1 MALNAGTGQLSGSSY
16 GDLSKHDAFTIQK
29 RMLPIAKR
37 LLTFGKFAQ
46 KETKPQKEGLEIRHR
61 RYERFP
67 IADSPIAEGVTPNYV
82 NLQHTTIKHVLQ
94 QFGSFVNTTD
104 VMMAA
109 STDPMLQ
116 IITERQAQQAGETL
130 DFLTYKEFRAGTQ
143 VGYATST
150 VPVTGRSD
158 VNYTIANTNSAGG
171 APAASTLLLDRAIRV
186 LENNDAEKLK
196 EQLDASDGVTTSP
209 IRESFIAIGHVDLRQ
224 DLEKIPGYVP
234 VEQYADQS
242 DVMDG
247 EVGAARGV
255 RFILTTQAMPFKGA
269 GDAVGA
275 TGLKGTSI
283 GGAAATIDVYP
294 VIIMAKDF
302 GGCATLGG
310 KDSLRSKVVM
320 PKPGPG
326 DPLGQR
332 GTVAWDTWY
341 SCVILQ
347 DLYLYRVEVGVT
359 DI

>member
-1 MALNAGTGQLSGSSY
+1 MALNAGTGALTGSSY

-29 RMLPIAKR
+29 KMLPIAKR

-67 IADSPIAEGVTPNYV
+67 IVDSPIAEGVTPNFV

-94 QFGSFVNTTD
+94 QYGSYVNTTD
-104 VMMAA
+104 IMLAA
-109 STDPMLQ
+109 STDPVLS
-116 IITERQAQQAGETL
+116 IITERQAQQAGETI

-143 VGYATST
+143 VGYATSGAAGRGNVDYT
-150 VPVTGRSD
+150 VANKNTG
-158 VNYTIANTNSAGG
+158 GG
-171 APAASTLLLDRAIRV
+171 TASTILLDRAIRV
-186 LENNDAEKLK
+186 LENNDATKLK

-209 IRESFIAIGHVDLRQ
+209 IRESFVAVGHVDLRQ
-224 DLEKIPGYVP
+224 DLENIPGYVP

-247 EVGAARGV
+247 EVGSARGI

-269 GDAVGA
+269 GAAAAG
-275 TGLKGTSI
+275 TGLKST
-283 GGAAATIDVYP
+283 GGNVDVYP
-294 VIIMAKDF
+294 VIIMAQDF

-310 KDSLRSKVVM
+310 KDSLRSKVVL

-332 GTVAWDTWY
+332 GTVAWDTTY

-347 DLYLYRVEVGVT
+347 DLYLYRIEVGVT

>member
-1 MALNAGTGQLSGSSY
+1 MALNAGTGNLTGSSY

-67 IADSPIAEGVTPNYV
+67 IVDSPIPEGVSPNYV
-82 NLQHTTIKHVLQ
+82 NLNHTTIKHILKQ
-94 QFGSFVNTTD
+94 YGSFVNTTD
-104 VMMAA
+104 IMLAA
-109 STDPMLQ
+109 STDPVLQ
-116 IITERQAQQAGETL
+116 IITERQAQQAGETI

-143 VGYATST
+143 VGYAGSGA
-150 VPVTGRSD
+150 PAARNA
-158 VNYTIANTNSAGG
+158 VNYTISNMNAGG
-171 APAASTLLLDRAIRV
+171 GSHSNTLIDRAIRV
-186 LENNDAEKLK
+186 LENNDATKLK
-196 EQLDASDGVTTSP
+196 SQLDASDGVTTSP
-209 IRESFIAIGHVDLRQ
+209 IREAFVAIGHVDLRQ
-224 DLEKIPGYVP
+224 DLENLPGYVP
-234 VEQYADQS
+234 VEKYAEQG

-247 EVGAARGV
+247 EVGSARGV

-269 GDAVGA
+269 GAAVGA
-275 TGLKGTSI
+275 TGLK
-283 GGAAATIDVYP
+283 ATNNAIDVYP
-294 VIIMAKDF
+294 VIIMAQDF

-310 KDSLRSKVVM
+310 KDSLKSKVVM

-332 GTVAWDTWY
+332 GTCAWETMY

-347 DLYLYRVEVGVT
+347 DLYLYRIEVGVT